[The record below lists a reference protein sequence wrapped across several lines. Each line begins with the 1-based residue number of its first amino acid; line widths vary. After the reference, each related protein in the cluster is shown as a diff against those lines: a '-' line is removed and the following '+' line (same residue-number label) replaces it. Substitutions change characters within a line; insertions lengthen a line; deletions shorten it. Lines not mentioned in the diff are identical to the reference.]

1 LQADAAVRKI
11 NTYITKKVA
20 DKLGELFRKDRA
32 GYEQKWSDIGLFV
45 KYGMLSDEKFYDKA
59 KDFALVQ
66 NVGGKFFTLNEY
78 QESVQ
83 ANQKDKN
90 DQLVILYTTD
100 AEAQHGYVVAAQDRG
115 YDVLTLEAVL
125 DPHFIGQLEQKLEK
139 TTFKR
144 VDADTIGKLIEK
156 DETTQSVLSDDKT
169 RLQELFAKAISNEQ
183 MHVQVDALSPQEA
196 PVIITMPEFMRRMKD
211 MQRTGGGGGMAM
223 FGSLPDSY
231 TVSVNANHA
240 ITQRVLQAD
249 EEAGRKLAR
258 QAFDL
263 ALLSQNML
271 KGEALT
277 AFVKRSTDL
286 LATE

>member
-1 LQADAAVRKI
+1 
-11 NTYITKKVA
+11 
-20 DKLGELFRKDRA
+20 
-32 GYEQKWSDIGLFV
+32 
-45 KYGMLSDEKFYDKA
+45 
-59 KDFALVQ
+59 
-66 NVGGKFFTLNEY
+66 
-78 QESVQ
+78 
-83 ANQKDKN
+83 
-90 DQLVILYTTD
+90 
-100 AEAQHGYVVAAQDRG
+100 
-115 YDVLTLEAVL
+115 
-125 DPHFIGQLEQKLEK
+125 
-139 TTFKR
+139 
-144 VDADTIGKLIEK
+144 
-156 DETTQSVLSDDKT
+156 
-169 RLQELFAKAISNEQ
+169 

-231 TVSVNANHA
+231 TVSINANHA

-286 LATE
+286 LAAE

>member
-1 LQADAAVRKI
+1 
-11 NTYITKKVA
+11 
-20 DKLGELFRKDRA
+20 
-32 GYEQKWSDIGLFV
+32 
-45 KYGMLSDEKFYDKA
+45 
-59 KDFALVQ
+59 
-66 NVGGKFFTLNEY
+66 
-78 QESVQ
+78 
-83 ANQKDKN
+83 
-90 DQLVILYTTD
+90 
-100 AEAQHGYVVAAQDRG
+100 
-115 YDVLTLEAVL
+115 
-125 DPHFIGQLEQKLEK
+125 
-139 TTFKR
+139 
-144 VDADTIGKLIEK
+144 
-156 DETTQSVLSDDKT
+156 
-169 RLQELFAKAISNEQ
+169 LQELFAKAISNEQ

-277 AFVKRSTDL
+277 AFVKRSTEL
-286 LATE
+286 LGTE